1 MYYITFNDTPS
12 GIYQSQVIDVV
23 KHLSGLGDTEVKL
36 IAFLPYSNFKENKKR
51 IKMQLPSAV
60 VFPIF
65 AGIARWRMLKPFLK
79 LITKKGEQAI
89 CRGPIATELALGSF
103 RKVIYDGRAAV
114 KAEVEEFDVTGN
126 KQLGEDFI
134 KAEKNAVLKSDYR
147 IAVSVKLV
155 EYWKREFGYQGDQH
169 IVIPCTLTSK
179 SSGELLTKKNDDSIK
194 LVYSGGIGA
203 WQSFDLVANL
213 CRKAIKENANVNVL
227 FLTKENAI
235 IKKLIQEF
243 PDRCER
249 SWLKHEE
256 VYEALS
262 NCDYGILIRKQ
273 NVTNQVASPVKFAE
287 YLNAGLKVLISENVG
302 DFASFVKENDC
313 GIVIEDEIPELI
325 SVSPSERKRLNQI
338 ANQYFY
344 KSSEKIKSSYLKMLK
359 GLNELD
365 K

>member
-23 KHLSGLGDTEVKL
+23 KCLSDLGDTEVKL
-36 IAFLPYSNFKENKKR
+36 IAFLPYSNFKENKKK
-51 IKMQLPSAV
+51 IKIQLPNATV
-60 VFPIF
+60 LPIW
-65 AGIARWRMLKPFLK
+65 AGITRWRKVKPL
-79 LITKKGEQAI
+79 LRLLTKRNEIAI

-103 RKVIYDGRAAV
+103 RKVVYDGRAAV

-147 IAVSVKLV
+147 IAVSNKLE

-179 SSGELLTKKNDDSIK
+179 SSGKLLKEKNDGSIK
-194 LVYSGGIGA
+194 LVYSGGLGA
-203 WQSFDLVANL
+203 WQSCDLVANL

-227 FLTKENAI
+227 FLTKENEV

-262 NCDYGILIRKQ
+262 SCDYGILIREQ

-287 YLNAGLKVLISENVG
+287 YLNAGLKVLISKNLG
-302 DFASFVKENDC
+302 DFTEFVKENDC
-313 GIVIEDEIPELI
+313 GIVIEDEITELI
-325 SVSPSERKRLNQI
+325 SVSLSERKRLNQL
-338 ANQYFY
+338 ANTYFK
-344 KSSEKIKSSYLKMLK
+344 KSSEGMIELYLSLLNTLK
-359 GLNELD
+359 
-365 K
+365 